1 MPLAAGTLLGP
12 YEVLGLI
19 GAGGMGEV
27 YKARDTR
34 LDRPVAIKLLPA
46 ELAGDAD
53 PSAGSESSR
62 AKSRD
67 DRRTRFEREARAI
80 ASLVHPH
87 ICTLYDIGT
96 RPSTGSGQ
104 PALYLVM
111 EYLEGETLAER
122 LRRGPLPLAHAVDVA
137 AQIVEALD
145 AAHRHGIVHRDLKP
159 GNVMLTSG
167 GTGPSEVPTAKLL
180 DFGLAKLAS
189 PGTPSMLMDDE
200 TITRQAAPITAEG
213 AILGTLHYMSPEQIR
228 GEAVGTRTD
237 LFAMGAVLFE
247 MIMGSRAFPGRTPM
261 EVCHCTLYEQPPAL
275 GGSPAAVAAD
285 RVIRRALAKRPE
297 DRFATASEMAE
308 ALRSLRQL
316 GNTGEARAHAITRL
330 IVLPFR
336 VLRPDVDTD
345 FLAVSLPDA
354 IAGALA
360 GIGSLVV
367 RSSAAAARFAG
378 NDVDLQRLS
387 KEADVDVVLTGSLLR
402 AGQQVRV
409 SAQLVDAREGTV
421 LWSHSPHA
429 ALRDVFQLQDQLV
442 DLIVSSLSLS
452 LTAREH
458 RTLKVDVPASPTAYE
473 FFLRGNQLILTQGV
487 TSSEH
492 LHVAREF
499 YERCLEEDPRYAPGW
514 ARLGRCYWLIGK
526 GGDAPD
532 ENIRLAEASF
542 QRALDLNPE
551 LPLAVNLRA
560 LLEIDQGR
568 AQDAMVG
575 LLARARRGSS
585 QPELYAALVQACRFC
600 GLLEAS
606 AAAHERAE
614 QLDRNILTSVDHT
627 WWHLRDYDRA
637 LEYVKRRRYG
647 EISITNQ
654 TVRAGILGE
663 QGRKDEAI
671 RLYRDVERAK
681 LTDFFRDFVLMHR
694 TLLEDRREESLGAA
708 ERLLARALDPETHWQ
723 VARVFA
729 YFGEQERALALF
741 NLALE
746 RGFVVF
752 RILTREDPWLDA
764 LRTSLEFGDLV
775 QRAEGC
781 YRAASAAFQEAGGE
795 RLLGVNLPVPAATPL
810 RASGPG
816 PRESL
821 GGPGP
826 ASPSPTQ
833 P

>member
-1 MPLAAGTLLGP
+1 MPLAAGTRLGP
-12 YEVLGLI
+12 YEVLGPI

-34 LDRPVAIKLLPA
+34 LDRLVAIKLLAA
-46 ELAGDAD
+46 ELSGDTD
-53 PSAGSESSR
+53 PSAGAGSSR

-67 DRRTRFEREARAI
+67 DRRTRFEREARVI

-87 ICTLYDIGT
+87 ICTLYDIGI

-104 PALYLVM
+104 PTLYLVM
-111 EYLEGETLAER
+111 EHLEGETLAER
-122 LRRGPLPLAHAVDVA
+122 LRRGPLPFAQAVDVA
-137 AQIVEALD
+137 MQIVDALD
-145 AAHRHGIVHRDLKP
+145 TAHHHGIVHRDIKP
-159 GNVMLTSG
+159 GNVMLILGSA
-167 GTGPSEVPTAKLL
+167 GPSEMPTAKLL
-180 DFGLAKLAS
+180 DFGLAKLAP
-189 PGTPSMLMDDE
+189 PGMPSMTTDE
-200 TITRQAAPITAEG
+200 ETTTRQAAPITVEG

-228 GEAVGTRTD
+228 GETVDTRTD

-261 EVCHCTLYEQPPAL
+261 EVCHCTLYGQPPAL

-308 ALRSLRQL
+308 ALRSLRQVE
-316 GNTGEARAHAITRL
+316 NAGEARAHVITRL

-336 VLRPDVDTD
+336 VLRPDADTD

-354 IAGALA
+354 ITGALA
-360 GIGSLVV
+360 GIESLVV

-378 NDVDLQRLS
+378 HDVDLQRLA

-409 SAQLVDAREGTV
+409 TAQLVDAREGSV

-442 DLIVSSLSLS
+442 DFIVSSLSLS

-458 RTLKVDVPASPTAYE
+458 RTLKVDVPASPTAYQ

-487 TSSEH
+487 TNAEH
-492 LHVAREF
+492 LQVAKEF

-532 ENIRLAEASF
+532 ENIRMAEASF
-542 QRALDLNPE
+542 KRALELNPE

-575 LLARARRGSS
+575 LLARARSGSC

-606 AAAHERAE
+606 VAAHERAA
-614 QLDRNILTSVDHT
+614 QLDRDILTSVDHT

-647 EISITNQ
+647 ELSITNQ
-654 TVRAGILGE
+654 VMRAGLLSE

-671 RLYRDVERAK
+671 RQYRSVEQAR
-681 LTDFFRDFVLMHR
+681 LTDFFRDLVVMHR
-694 TLLEDRREESLGAA
+694 TLLEDWREESLGAA
-708 ERLLARALDPETHWQ
+708 ERLLARALDPETLWQ

-729 YFGEQERALALF
+729 YFGEGARALGLFALS
-741 NLALE
+741 LE

-764 LRTSLEFGDLV
+764 LRQSPEFSGLV
-775 QRAEGC
+775 QRARSRYDE
-781 YRAASAAFQEAGGE
+781 ATAAFREAGGE
-795 RLLGVNLPVPAATPL
+795 HLLGINLPAPAATSLP
-810 RASGPG
+810 APGPG
-816 PRESL
+816 L
-821 GGPGP
+821 CG
-826 ASPSPTQ
+826 
-833 P
+833 